1 MEYGRCGD
9 TVASAACGA
18 SRRWYGQLMRW
29 IPASLVLIWMALI
42 FALSARSTIPEPFGI
57 TTELTAIAGHLVSY
71 AVLAALL
78 WWAIEPLNL
87 SPRRRFAL
95 ALIGAVAYGL
105 TDEWHQS
112 FVPGRDASL
121 LDIAVDG
128 VGAVGGLLAARR
140 VARSLRVPDDRR

>member
-1 MEYGRCGD
+1 
-9 TVASAACGA
+9 
-18 SRRWYGQLMRW
+18 MRW
-29 IPASLVLIWMALI
+29 IPVFLTLIWMALI

-57 TTELTAIAGHLVSY
+57 TTKLTAIAGHLVSY

-78 WWAIEPLNL
+78 WWAIEPMRL
-87 SPRRRFAL
+87 SSRRRFWVAL
-95 ALIGAVAYGL
+95 SGAVAYGL

-128 VGAVGGLLAARR
+128 IGAAGGLFAARR
-140 VARSLRVPDDRR
+140 VSHSHRVPKDRR